1 MLKKLLEALL
11 FALISLS
18 ASAWEPHGEI
28 YLIVAYKAG
37 TATDI
42 GARLLAKHAEK
53 YVGTKINVVN
63 IPGADGKEGWFNLA
77 NATPNGQTIGYINLP
92 TFTTFTVMRDAPFE
106 LSDIVPIVNHSLYNQ
121 LIESWLIRQYHQS
134 INQRIY
140 RLKSHCSRTVCAEC
154 QFRI

>member
-63 IPGADGKEGWFNLA
+63 IPGADGKEGSR
-77 NATPNGQTIGYINLP
+77 TIG
-92 TFTTFTVMRDAPFE
+92 TTVDKDGYGFRV
-106 LSDIVPIVNHSLYNQ
+106 
-121 LIESWLIRQYHQS
+121 
-134 INQRIY
+134 RI
-140 RLKSHCSRTVCAEC
+140 LT
-154 QFRI
+154 